1 MEYWITSVLRPT
13 VKYLLCYCDLFLNN
27 LDYIVEYKMAELK
40 GKYAPYFHL
49 IVDSNTN
56 KKTLKCKLC
65 SSGSTL
71 TYHGNASVM
80 KSHLES
86 KHNAEYRKM
95 IGETSAMKYL
105 LGDVYEISDEE
116 DKDVETEV
124 ARYMAEPQK
133 RDDPL
138 KWWKMNGHR
147 FPHLQ
152 KLAKKFL
159 CRPSTSVPSER
170 LFSAAGLTV
179 TKGRARLDPDTVDC
193 LLFLHCYY
201 KEMGSSFKQ
210 EVMDEENLKMK
221 QKSSTEGPG
230 DGGEPSLPTLKMEI

>member
-1 MEYWITSVLRPT
+1 MVGN
-13 VKYLLCYCDLFLNN
+13 KHHCDDIIASALHPRYKKLKFL
-27 LDYIVEYKMAELK
+27 
-40 GKYAPYFHL
+40 AP
-49 IVDSNTN
+49 VP
-56 KKTLKCKLC
+56 
-65 SSGSTL
+65 
-71 TYHGNASVM
+71 
-80 KSHLES
+80 KSHAHERLEELCA
-86 KHNAEYRKM
+86 KVMPNNATEEEIEEDSIPRKVKR
-95 IGETSAMKYL
+95 ESEAHSEAAMKYL

-147 FPHLQ
+147 FPPLQ

-201 KEMGSSFKQ
+201 KEKGSGFKQ

>member
-1 MEYWITSVLRPT
+1 MPNNATEEEIEEDSIPRK
-13 VKYLLCYCDLFLNN
+13 VKR
-27 LDYIVEYKMAELK
+27 
-40 GKYAPYFHL
+40 
-49 IVDSNTN
+49 
-56 KKTLKCKLC
+56 
-65 SSGSTL
+65 
-71 TYHGNASVM
+71 
-80 KSHLES
+80 ES
-86 KHNAEYRKM
+86 EAHSEA
-95 IGETSAMKYL
+95 AMKYL

-116 DKDVETEV
+116 DKDVKTEV
-124 ARYMAEPQK
+124 VRYMAEPQK

-201 KEMGSSFKQ
+201 KEKGSGFKQ

>member
-1 MEYWITSVLRPT
+1 MPNNATEEEIEEDSIPRK
-13 VKYLLCYCDLFLNN
+13 VKR
-27 LDYIVEYKMAELK
+27 
-40 GKYAPYFHL
+40 
-49 IVDSNTN
+49 
-56 KKTLKCKLC
+56 
-65 SSGSTL
+65 
-71 TYHGNASVM
+71 
-80 KSHLES
+80 ES
-86 KHNAEYRKM
+86 EAHSEA
-95 IGETSAMKYL
+95 AMKYL

-201 KEMGSSFKQ
+201 KEKGSGFKQ
-210 EVMDEENLKMK
+210 EVMDEENLKIIIIIIVYFCSFLYK
-221 QKSSTEGPG
+221 FSWIFCNLSSYYNLTEKVGPWTCRSF
-230 DGGEPSLPTLKMEI
+230 SLEVGHLLK